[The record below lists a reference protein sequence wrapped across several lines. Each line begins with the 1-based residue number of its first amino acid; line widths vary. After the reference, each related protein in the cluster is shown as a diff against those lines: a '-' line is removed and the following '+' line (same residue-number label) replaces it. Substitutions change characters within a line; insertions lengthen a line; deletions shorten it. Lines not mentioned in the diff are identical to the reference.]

1 MVRAEACGA
10 SGCRFE
16 SGRPPPHRHETTR
29 LRKLKDTKNTKVEH
43 EKNTKGKAN

>member
-29 LRKLKDTKNTKVEH
+29 LRKLKDTKKH
-43 EKNTKGKAN
+43 ESRTRKKHERES